1 MQLAGSSHAR
11 AGQPY
16 QRERAFPPSFV
27 PYVLSLSRWGKI
39 CCRVARSAGKGA
51 QAAVVADCG
60 RGVSGRRL
68 CTCDLDMATSEA
80 SLSVPCS
87 LCEATFANPR
97 ELGTHILTAHCGGE
111 NSNGGAPAAKKAKL
125 KKKIRPAT
133 TTQPTIS
140 LPQPTTAIPPPPP
153 AMVRAM
159 MVPPPPT
166 WVTLPTPEFTPV
178 PAAVKAIVAPVLSAP
193 SAAAASRSGPAAA
206 AQRPQNPS
214 DEERRQKFM
223 TIRLSEFSSKYICLV
238 CNKAYTSRY
247 NIRMHC
253 NMHTGKNVHRCK

>member
-16 QRERAFPPSFV
+16 QRERAFPPSYV

-51 QAAVVADCG
+51 QAAVADCG
-60 RGVSGRRL
+60 RGVSGRL
-68 CTCDLDMATSEA
+68 CICDLDMATSEA
-80 SLSVPCS
+80 SSVPCS

-125 KKKIRPAT
+125 KKKVRPAT
-133 TTQPTIS
+133 TQPPIS
-140 LPQPTTAIPPPPP
+140 LPQQPTTTMQPP

-178 PAAVKAIVAPVLSAP
+178 PAAVKAIVAPVLNAP
-193 SAAAASRSGPAAA
+193 PASGPAAA
-206 AQRPQNPS
+206 TAQRPQNPS

>member
-1 MQLAGSSHAR
+1 M
-11 AGQPY
+11 
-16 QRERAFPPSFV
+16 
-27 PYVLSLSRWGKI
+27 
-39 CCRVARSAGKGA
+39 
-51 QAAVVADCG
+51 
-60 RGVSGRRL
+60 
-68 CTCDLDMATSEA
+68 
-80 SLSVPCS
+80 SVPCS

-140 LPQPTTAIPPPPP
+140 LPQQPTTAIPQPP

-178 PAAVKAIVAPVLSAP
+178 PAAVKAIVAPVLNAP
-193 SAAAASRSGPAAA
+193 SAVAASGPATAEK
-206 AQRPQNPS
+206 RPQNPS